1 MISKEERMKKTI
13 LVILFVLLWA
23 VSSATAAPLKVGDKA
38 PDFKLKDTLGKEWSL
53 AAPEWKGKVIL
64 FNCMPT
70 DEFKTN
76 AAVSEG
82 IAKDD
87 GIDKVNKYVGSAII
101 SAPSAVAKA
110 PLRNAQRKM
119 GKVFLM
125 DNDDVVLKS
134 WGLTAGKSTIVVL
147 DKDRVCRY
155 INVGKVPDEKV
166 PDLLKLIKSL
176 QPK

>member
-1 MISKEERMKKTI
+1 MKKTI
-13 LVILFVLLWA
+13 FVVLMVLLWT
-23 VSSATAAPLKVGDKA
+23 VSIAAAAPLKVGDKA
-38 PDFKLKDTLGKEWSL
+38 TDFKLKDTLGKEWTL

-76 AAVSEG
+76 AGVSEA
-82 IAKDD
+82 IAKDA
-87 GIDKVNKYVGSAII
+87 GIDKVNKYVGAAII

-125 DNDDVVLKS
+125 DNDDVVLKA
-134 WGLTAGKSTIVVL
+134 WGLKAGVSTIIIL

-155 INVGKVPDEKV
+155 INSGKVPNEKI
-166 PDLLKLIKSL
+166 PDLMKLIKSL